1 MQIFFPIFELALC
14 PTLHSMLHLLM
25 TSLYISFNFVSYVRK
40 SSDWLVGFW
49 EDCLLKFDV
58 VRRERIFYV
67 QVFRIEKS
75 LLLLLPLLLPPP
87 PPALPPKL

>member
-1 MQIFFPIFELALC
+1 
-14 PTLHSMLHLLM
+14 M

-49 EDCLLKFDV
+49 EECLLKFDV

-67 QVFRIEKS
+67 QVFRKEKS
-75 LLLLLPLLLPPP
+75 LVLVLLPTL
-87 PPALPPKL
+87 PALPTKL